1 MVAHGIQFEDVR
13 LPGELAPIP
22 AWYVPGERDTCLI
35 FVHGKSSWRGEALR
49 LMPVGRSLG
58 LPMLAITYR
67 GCEDVPADSAET
79 WAVGLATGSVRV
91 AAAVALNVLRERFPT
106 LAKDV
111 PAG

>member
-1 MVAHGIQFEDVR
+1 
-13 LPGELAPIP
+13 
-22 AWYVPGERDTCLI
+22 
-35 FVHGKSSWRGEALR
+35 
-49 LMPVGRSLG
+49 
-58 LPMLAITYR
+58 MLAITYR